1 MSGTPPNHTPTTLEK
16 VFELLDQK
24 LITLGVPGGLS
35 AVGIN
40 NIRTGQWDEAAWCFL
55 GAAAV

>member
-1 MSGTPPNHTPTTLEK
+1 MTGTPPNPTPTKLEK

-24 LITLGVPGGLS
+24 LITLGVSGGLS

-40 NIRTGQWDEAAWCFL
+40 NIRTGQWNEPFL
-55 GAAAV
+55 PNGCSR